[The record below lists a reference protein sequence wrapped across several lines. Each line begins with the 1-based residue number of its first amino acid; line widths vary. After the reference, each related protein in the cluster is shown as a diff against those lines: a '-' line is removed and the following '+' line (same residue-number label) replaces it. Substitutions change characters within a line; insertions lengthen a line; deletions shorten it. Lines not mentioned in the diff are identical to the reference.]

1 MDETVG
7 EEGVDVLDVEVKSLR
22 STFTRTR
29 VIQNH
34 DVTLTK
40 MEQETDYK
48 TGTKLISMRDTN
60 IVHFANS
67 CLTNVDQ
74 SMEFQLEL
82 CKGQFLGPADVAAW
96 SLPKC
101 RIVTMATNYQIRGAS
116 PGVAIG
122 MATFFGGQYAGAPLG
137 LLVSGASCVV
147 STYWKVCR
155 GGRQRAPTAC
165 PRNTPRRRRIQI
177 STA

>member
-60 IVHFANS
+60 VLHFANS

-74 SMEFQLEL
+74 SFY
-82 CKGQFLGPADVAAW
+82 
-96 SLPKC
+96 
-101 RIVTMATNYQIRGAS
+101 TH
-116 PGVAIG
+116 
-122 MATFFGGQYAGAPLG
+122 
-137 LLVSGASCVV
+137 
-147 STYWKVCR
+147 
-155 GGRQRAPTAC
+155 
-165 PRNTPRRRRIQI
+165 
-177 STA
+177 